1 MVAMRCL
8 AGRQRLSQG
17 VEPCRSCS
25 SALRL
30 RRDWPKGPRNSTRQ
44 RGTASKKGW
53 GEEKT
58 RHLKTLTE
66 WKVAEA
72 HKAKVAVTDVRPKP
86 GVERCLPN
94 AAEPAQS
101 W

>member
-1 MVAMRCL
+1 M
-8 AGRQRLSQG
+8 
-17 VEPCRSCS
+17 
-25 SALRL
+25 
-30 RRDWPKGPRNSTRQ
+30 
-44 RGTASKKGW
+44 
-53 GEEKT
+53 
-58 RHLKTLTE
+58 KTLTE